1 MYSDYFEKT
10 FEKWKAT
17 GLLEGLDDYK
27 AHHISMMLE
36 NQLIFK
42 HYDYKGDSIR
52 EKLWERLRIPLV
64 RRVYGDLCLWDMIS
78 IQAMPSSTST
88 NMSCRDKYGA
98 IKQHE
103 AVAKTRQLKN
113 YIPIIRDIENQEG
126 EEEFIVVEKWGE
138 LFVEGEYAAS
148 IKEKEISPIEG
159 EVSLLDYVS
168 SQLTMEITHE
178 VFRDLRNNVK
188 YSSKDW
194 KSPENLVDSI
204 LIQAETVTRNIGRA
218 ANWLVTSP
226 EIVMEIIKSEKLS
239 VVADYKSDFKKIQFV
254 GNLSKLRI
262 YVDPKSPTDEIL
274 MGYKGDAFAASYFY
288 LPFIP
293 FTEILQDGK
302 VGRYRLI
309 GRGDKKMP
317 SDDYYTG
324 IVLNNY
330 SYINGEEG

>member
-1 MYSDYFEKT
+1 MYSDYFEKA

-27 AHHISMMLE
+27 AHHISMLLD
-36 NQLIFK
+36 NQLTFK
-42 HYDYKGDSIR
+42 HYDYKGDTIR
-52 EKLWERLRIPLV
+52 EKLWDRLRIPLV

-78 IQAMPSSTST
+78 IQALPNHSSILLS
-88 NMSCRDKYGA
+88 RDKYGTL
-98 IKQHE
+98 KQNE
-103 AVAKTRQLKN
+103 ARAKTRQLKG
-113 YIPIIRDIENQEG
+113 YIPIIKEVSEIRDS
-126 EEEFIVVEKWGE
+126 EEEITIVEKWGE
-138 LFVEGEYAAS
+138 LFAEGEYAAS
-148 IKEKEISPIEG
+148 IKEKELSPIEY

-178 VFRDLRNNVK
+178 VFHDLRNNVK
-188 YSSKDW
+188 YSSRDW
-194 KSPENLVDSI
+194 KSSEGLVDFI
-204 LIQAETVTRNIGRA
+204 FIQAETVTRNIGRA

-226 EIVMEIIKSEKLS
+226 ELVMEIIRSEKLS
-239 VVADYKSDFKKIQFV
+239 LFPDYRPDSNKIQFV
-254 GNLSKLRI
+254 GNLSKIRI

-293 FTEILQDGK
+293 FTEILYSEQ
-302 VGRYRLI
+302 VGRYRLV
-309 GRGDKKMP
+309 GRGDKKMYN
-317 SDDYYTG
+317 DDYYTG